1 MMMSKAKV
9 FIELEIE
16 INKTDNAKYD
26 KDAELS
32 DIAENA
38 CGGLCYT
45 IKKAVDTNKRKTKIT
60 AARYEYKISKKCD
73 Y

>member
-1 MMMSKAKV
+1 MSKAKI

-26 KDAELS
+26 KDSQLS
-32 DIAENA
+32 EIAENA
-38 CGGLCYT
+38 CGGVCYS
-45 IKKAVDTNKRKTKIT
+45 IKEAVSKNKRKTEIT
-60 AARYEYKISKKCD
+60 SARYEYTISKKCD